1 MGNFTNTL
9 NYAFVINKN
18 PEVYITSTP
27 TAKQKQEQET
37 KEKIIEGLESL
48 LEVWK

>member
-1 MGNFTNTL
+1 MGNFINTL
-9 NYAFVINKN
+9 NYAFVINEH
-18 PEVYITSTP
+18 PEAHITSTP
-27 TAKQKQEQET
+27 TAKQRQEQEA